1 MHIVIDMDIKQ
12 TLIDC
17 VREAITTK
25 GLTQAEIARAAD
37 VSASGLWRILEG
49 KQAASIALWQ
59 RIFDAC
65 ELGESNPT
73 VAQPDS
79 KPIENS
85 KSLPDKPIEPK
96 RIQNR
101 QPTVRADL
109 TRPLVPPK
117 SPASVYGEPRVISAD
132 EFDRL

>member
-1 MHIVIDMDIKQ
+1 MDINQ

-17 VREAITTK
+17 VREAITTR
-25 GLTQAEIARAAD
+25 GLKQAEIARAAD

-65 ELGESNPT
+65 EMGESNPT

-79 KPIENS
+79 KPIETS
-85 KSLPDKPIEPK
+85 KTVQDKPIDEP
-96 RIQNR
+96 
-101 QPTVRADL
+101 L
-109 TRPLVPPK
+109 TPHNKPPFIRPLVPPK
-117 SPASVYGEPRVISAD
+117 PKGRQYGDDSPPAWD
-132 EFDRL
+132 ESETMA

>member
-17 VREAITTK
+17 VREAIAAK
-25 GLTQAEIARAAD
+25 GLRQAEIARAAD

-65 ELGESNPT
+65 EIGESNPT

-79 KPIENS
+79 KPVDNS

>member
-17 VREAITTK
+17 VREAIAAK
-25 GLTQAEIARAAD
+25 GLRQAEIARAAD

-65 ELGESNPT
+65 EIGESNPT

-79 KPIENS
+79 KPVENS
-85 KSLPDKPIEPK
+85 KPLPDKHSQKPSIKPGLVK
-96 RIQNR
+96 
-101 QPTVRADL
+101 
-109 TRPLVPPK
+109 PLVPPK
-117 SPASVYGEPRVISAD
+117 PPASVYGEPRVISAD